1 MKKILVLG
9 ASSFI
14 GAHFCKTAKK
24 KYDII
29 PLIRN
34 KKKSKNYFLKLN
46 PDLKKKIVIYKGIN
60 DLKVIKKILNNQ
72 INFVI
77 NFSAYGV
84 LFKSGNNI
92 LNFYNINFLSVIK
105 LVELFKFCKIERYVH
120 IGTVSEL
127 QLSKKNP
134 SYFINNYSKNHYAL
148 SKLFASIYIENIVDK
163 IKIPVNIV
171 TLFPVFGPYE
181 NKYKLIPYVIK
192 NLKMKKE
199 VYLTSGKQKR
209 YYAYVDDVVERLI
222 VIISKKNN
230 KNKNFFILGDNFL
243 SIKKFIL
250 KICKIL
256 KLNTKLL
263 KWNSISRPDEN
274 INYPKIIKN
283 YKNINIIK
291 IKKNINDSIHKLGKF
306 YIDKK

>member
-14 GAHFCKTAKK
+14 GANFWKTAKK
-24 KYDII
+24 KNEINK
-29 PLIRN
+29 LKRK

-171 TLFPVFGPYE
+171 TLFTVFGTYE
-181 NKYKLIPYVIK
+181 NKYKLITYVIK

-209 YYAYVDDVVERLI
+209 YYAYVDDVV
-222 VIISKKNN
+222 
-230 KNKNFFILGDNFL
+230 
-243 SIKKFIL
+243 
-250 KICKIL
+250 
-256 KLNTKLL
+256 
-263 KWNSISRPDEN
+263 
-274 INYPKIIKN
+274 
-283 YKNINIIK
+283 
-291 IKKNINDSIHKLGKF
+291 
-306 YIDKK
+306 